1 MRYIIYG
8 AGGIGCVIG
17 GHLFRQGEEVVLVGN
32 VAHMDAISARG
43 LKLVTGN
50 ESFTLKIP
58 AFKTAVEL
66 APFRSDDVVLLC
78 AKSQHTLKC
87 LAQLKDAGAPRDL
100 PIVSMQN
107 SIVNEPL
114 ATRVFENVH
123 GAMIMIPAIFM
134 TPGEVINPIVRSY
147 GVIEIGRYPRGTDE
161 LCGRVAAGLNRAG
174 FFSQVHEEV
183 MKSKAGKCLGNLGN
197 AFDAITDGKGDG
209 RAFMENVRRE
219 ATQVWDA
226 AGIAY
231 EARDAFTARVRPHY
245 GERKIPAG
253 YEDMEKRSSSWQSLA
268 RGTGNIEAEPL
279 NGDVVILGRALGIAA
294 PHNELL
300 WHLADEM
307 ARAGD
312 KPGKYSAEELM
323 AMAKRI

>member
-32 VAHMDAISARG
+32 AAHMDAINARG
-43 LKLVTGN
+43 LKLVTGD
-50 ESFTLKIP
+50 ESFMLKIP
-58 AFKTAVEL
+58 AFKTAAEL
-66 APFRSDDVVLLC
+66 APFRADDVVLLC

-87 LAQLKDAGAPRDL
+87 LAQLKAAGAPRTL
-100 PIVSMQN
+100 PIISMQN

-114 ATRVFENVH
+114 ATRAFDNVY

-134 TPGEVINPIVRSY
+134 TPGEVIHPIVRSY

-161 LCGRVAAGLNRAG
+161 LCGQVANALSRAG
-174 FFSQVHEEV
+174 FFSQVHAEV

-209 RAFMENVRRE
+209 SAFMENIRRE

-226 AGIAY
+226 AGIEY
-231 EARDAFTARVRPHY
+231 EARGAFTARVRPHY

-253 YEDMEKRSSSWQSLA
+253 YAELEKHSSSWQSLA
-268 RGTGNIEAEPL
+268 RGTGNIEAEQL
-279 NGDVVILGRALGIAA
+279 NGDVVMLGRALGIGA
-294 PHNELL
+294 PYNELL
-300 WHLADEM
+300 WQLGDEM

-312 KPGKYSAEELM
+312 APGKFSAEDLM
-323 AMAKRI
+323 AMVEK